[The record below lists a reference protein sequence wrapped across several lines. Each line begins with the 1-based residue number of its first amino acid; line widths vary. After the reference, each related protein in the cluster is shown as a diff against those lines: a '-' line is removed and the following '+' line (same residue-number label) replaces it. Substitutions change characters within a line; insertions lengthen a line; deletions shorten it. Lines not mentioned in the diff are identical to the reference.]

1 MDSDK
6 LITAMKALY
15 DYFDNRQRNAFTS
28 GVLNDKDASPEEKA
42 IVNAE
47 FLLPEGAKDA
57 LRMLARELELNV
69 DYNTLEKK

>member
-6 LITAMKALY
+6 LITAMKEIY
-15 DYFDNRQRNAFTS
+15 DYFHDWQQSVITS
-28 GVLNDKDASPEEKA
+28 EVLTSKYYSPEEKA
-42 IVNAE
+42 IVQADMRYT
-47 FLLPEGAKDA
+47 EGAKDT